1 VARFAADFYFPSA
14 EQLHVPERFRDVQQ
28 TLPDLWS
35 TAITIAGVI
44 FMVLLLV
51 GGVLYLTNAGNE
63 DGTKKAT
70 RLMVDAVVGLVLV
83 LLAWPAGL
91 FVLSLLD
98 QGKQFEGV
106 DQVNDVNVS
115 SSGAQSTNG
124 TSSGTSGSTN
134 AGDNA
139 QSGAPGTTQ
148 TVLVQLKGQEIQNV
162 PAALVPNSST
172 QNKTSRRP
180 RPGIETAHAAD
191 ALNRFSAVSN
201 AVGQLVFRGVIPGSY
216 VLELESVPVWP
227 IEVTP
232 PAADATGEA
241 TMEWITVDVKSRS
254 RLVVVSVLDKRT
266 QQPVPNFSFKVWQ
279 RELLNS
285 DTDLLIDGLTD
296 ASGKTSIWAPEGE
309 LIYATATQST
319 AHELGEYQVPAQDGT
334 AWVIFV
340 SQESVV
346 NFSFEVINQNGLP
359 VVGRNAVVRD
369 SAGIIANRQTDQ
381 YGRIVVSGKVGSA
394 LWLDVN
400 GNQLCQAILP
410 PQNAQVRRCQMA
422 TINEDASQ
430 STSTNTNPPR
440 PDVF

>member
-1 VARFAADFYFPSA
+1 MARFAADFYFPSA
-14 EQLHVPERFRDVQQ
+14 EQLNVPERFRDVQQ

-115 SSGAQSTNG
+115 SSGTQIEGDTPSDASDDTGESSDAQ
-124 TSSGTSGSTN
+124 
-134 AGDNA
+134 DV
-139 QSGAPGTTQ
+139 APDTLQ
-148 TVLVQLKGQEIQNV
+148 TVPVQLKGSNIQGVEGELV
-162 PAALVPNSST
+162 PADST
-172 QNKTSRRP
+172 NNKTSLLP
-180 RPGIETAHAAD
+180 RPFIETAHAAD

-216 VLELESVPVWP
+216 VLELEGVPVRP
-227 IEVTP
+227 IEVSL
-232 PAADATGEA
+232 PAADATDEA

-279 RELLNS
+279 RELMSS
-285 DTDLLIDGLTD
+285 DTEVLVDSPTD
-296 ASGKTSIWAPEGE
+296 ANGRASIWVPEGE
-309 LIYATATQST
+309 VVVATATQST
-319 AHELGEYQVPAQDGT
+319 AYALGEYQVPAQDGT
-334 AWVIFV
+334 PWVIFV

-346 NFSFEVINQNGLP
+346 NFSFEVVNQNGLP

-369 SAGIIANRQTDQ
+369 GNRIIKQALTNQ
-381 YGRIVVSGKVGSA
+381 YGRVVVSGKPGSTF
-394 LWLDVN
+394 WLDVN
-400 GNQLCQAILP
+400 GNQLCQATLP
-410 PQNAQVRRCQMA
+410 PQNAQVKSCHLA
-422 TINEDASQ
+422 TVNEDASQ
-430 STSTNTNPPR
+430 
-440 PDVF
+440 